1 MSKPSS
7 LREQVYHFISAEM
20 QNGSLTPGSAIDM
33 NAISKKLAVSKTPLR
48 DALIQLE
55 SEGFVTIRPRRGII
69 VNELTLDEIK
79 NFYEILGALESS
91 VLATVFSKIKARHIE
106 RMEHLNTLQRQ
117 ALDSAAGE
125 RYYQLNLEFHD
136 IFLDLSANNLIKK
149 TLTSLKRRL
158 YDFPKRD
165 YIRQWELINLDE
177 HDRLVTSIKKGNR
190 AGAVAIIKN
199 EHWSFA
205 IHRRYLKKFYNL

>member
-1 MSKPSS
+1 VHR
-7 LREQVYHFISAEM
+7 LH
-20 QNGSLTPGSAIDM
+20 
-33 NAISKKLAVSKTPLR
+33 
-48 DALIQLE
+48 
-55 SEGFVTIRPRRGII
+55 PRRGII